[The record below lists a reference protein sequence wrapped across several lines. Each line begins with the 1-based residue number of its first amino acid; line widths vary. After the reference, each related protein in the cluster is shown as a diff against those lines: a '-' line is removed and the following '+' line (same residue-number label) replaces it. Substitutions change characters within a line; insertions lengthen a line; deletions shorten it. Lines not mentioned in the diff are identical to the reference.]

1 MQLQAAIGIL
11 AQAADIAG
19 PWHAQWA
26 LNSIEPV
33 SWTVAD
39 LEKHHL
45 SGQLQLP
52 DGRLVICAMIGIC
65 LDHDDDGWLALCIPL
80 EALGRGD
87 PRVGAFPFDDDD
99 SASLTWRRP
108 IDDWFAYLA
117 GEVRAETGFR
127 LAVIGWEAS
136 CWFRTE
142 IVGDEFEIRE
152 VGITSPFS
160 RDRDRAHALVLTDG
174 SYLPAAC

>member
-1 MQLQAAIGIL
+1 MMGTMTRKLPPEFFDGDAWTGGWYELAIQLGPRNDVQLQAAIGIL

-19 PWHAQWA
+19 PWHVQRA
-26 LNSIEPV
+26 LNSIEPA

-39 LEKHHL
+39 LEEHHL
-45 SGQLQLP
+45 SGELQLP
-52 DGRLVICAMIGIC
+52 DGRQVICAVIGIC
-65 LDHDDDGWLALCIPL
+65 LDHDDGWLALCIPL
-80 EALGRGD
+80 EALCRGD

-127 LAVIGWEAS
+127 LAAIGWEAS
-136 CWFRTE
+136 CWGQR
-142 IVGDEFEIRE
+142 
-152 VGITSPFS
+152 
-160 RDRDRAHALVLTDG
+160 
-174 SYLPAAC
+174 